1 MKIAVIGQGYVG
13 FPLAQLAA
21 KSGFEVIGYD
31 TNPNVVKSLDNTEPK
46 LKLTDDEGLLT
57 DCQIYVIAVPTPL
70 DTKGKPDLSYV
81 IKASQTLAKYAAS
94 GSLVIN
100 ESTSYPGTL
109 REVILPIVDS
119 SGVKVLFASAPERI
133 DPLNKNWNLK
143 NTARVIG
150 GLTQKATSKAEQF
163 YATFCEQVH
172 TVSSPE
178 VAESAKLL
186 ENTFRQVNIAF
197 INQFTQ
203 IMDKLNI
210 PVHEVIEAANSKPF
224 GFMKFIPGLG
234 VGGHCIP
241 IDPIY
246 LAEKA
251 ESAGAP
257 ASLIRSADQI
267 NTQMP
272 KFVMDKAIRLL
283 GSDLSSKK
291 VCIVGLSYKS
301 DIADLRSSPSLSL
314 WDLLE
319 AAKAQVSYHDPF
331 HPAFRGIKCVD
342 LSTSQFDLAIVA
354 TRHSD
359 LNTSQL
365 ISSSKLVL
373 DCTST
378 IAGVHWL

>member
-31 TNPNVVKSLDNTEPK
+31 TNSNMINSLDNSEAN

-81 IKASQTLAKYAAS
+81 IKASQTLAKYAVS

-109 REVILPIVDS
+109 REVILPIVDP

-150 GLTQKATSKAEQF
+150 GLTQEATSKAEQF

-224 GFMKFIPGLG
+224 GFMKFVPGLG

-267 NTQMP
+267 NIQMS
-272 KFVMDKAIRLL
+272 KFIMDKAIRLL
-283 GSDLSSKK
+283 GSDLSGKK

-301 DIADLRSSPSLSL
+301 DIADLRSSPSLVL

-319 AAKAQVSYHDPF
+319 GAKAQVSYHDSF
-331 HPAFRGIKCVD
+331 HPTFRGVNCVD

-359 LNTSQL
+359 LNTSGL
-365 ISSSKLVL
+365 ISSSGLVL
-373 DCTST
+373 DCTAT

>member
-31 TNPNVVKSLDNTEPK
+31 TNPNVIKSLDSSEAK
-46 LKLTDDEGLLT
+46 LKLTDDEGLLA

-81 IKASQTLAKYAAS
+81 IKASQTLAKYADS

-109 REVILPIVDS
+109 REVILPIVDP
-119 SGVKVLFASAPERI
+119 SGDKVLFASAPERI

-150 GLTQKATSKAEQF
+150 GLTQEATSKAEQF

-210 PVHEVIEAANSKPF
+210 PVHEVIEAANTKPF

-251 ESAGAP
+251 ESVGAP

-267 NTQMP
+267 NAQMS

-283 GSDLSSKK
+283 GSDLSGKK

-301 DIADLRSSPSLSL
+301 NIADLRSSPSLAL

-319 AAKAQVSYHDPF
+319 AAKAQVSYHDSF
-331 HPAFRGIKCVD
+331 HPTFRGINCVD

-359 LNTSQL
+359 LNTSEL

-373 DCTST
+373 DCTAT

>member
-31 TNPNVVKSLDNTEPK
+31 TNPNVFKSLDNSEPK

-150 GLTQKATSKAEQF
+150 GLTQQATSKAEQF

-272 KFVMDKAIRLL
+272 KFVTDKAIRLL
-283 GSDLSSKK
+283 GSDLSGKK

>member
-31 TNPNVVKSLDNTEPK
+31 TNSNVIKSLDNSEPK
-46 LKLTDDEGLLT
+46 LKLTDDEAFLI

-70 DTKGKPDLSYV
+70 DTKGKPDLIYV
-81 IKASQTLAKYAAS
+81 IKASQTLAKYAVS

-109 REVILPIVDS
+109 REVIVPIVDP

-143 NTARVIG
+143 NTTRVIG
-150 GLTQKATSKAEQF
+150 GLTQEATSKAEQF

-210 PVHEVIEAANSKPF
+210 PVHEVIEAANTKPF

-251 ESAGAP
+251 ESVGAP

-267 NTQMP
+267 NAQMS

-283 GSDLSSKK
+283 GSDLSGKK

-301 DIADLRSSPSLSL
+301 DIADLRTSPSLVL

-319 AAKAQVSYHDPF
+319 ATKAQVSYHDSF
-331 HPAFRGIKCVD
+331 HPTFRGVNCVD

-359 LNTSQL
+359 LNTTHL
-365 ISSSKLVL
+365 LSSAKLVL
-373 DCTST
+373 DCTGT
-378 IAGVHWL
+378 ISGAHRL

>member
-31 TNPNVVKSLDNTEPK
+31 TNPNVIKSLDNSEPK
-46 LKLTDDEGLLT
+46 LKVTNNEGLLT
-57 DCQIYVIAVPTPL
+57 NCQIYIIAVPTPL
-70 DTKGKPDLSYV
+70 DSKGKPDLSYV
-81 IKASQTLAKYAAS
+81 LKASHTVAKYATG

-109 REVILPIVDS
+109 RGVIIPIVDP

-150 GLTQKATSKAEQF
+150 GLTQEATSKAEQF
-163 YATFCEQVH
+163 YATFCEQVY
-172 TVSSPE
+172 TVSTPE

-210 PVHEVIEAANSKPF
+210 PVHEVTEAANTKPF
-224 GFMKFIPGLG
+224 GFMKFTPGLG

-251 ESAGAP
+251 ESAGAS

-283 GSDLSSKK
+283 GSDLLSKK

-301 DIADLRSSPSLSL
+301 NIADLRSSPSLVL

-319 AAKAQVSYHDPF
+319 TTKAQISYHDPF
-331 HPAFRGIKCVD
+331 HPTFRGIKCAD

>member
-1 MKIAVIGQGYVG
+1 MRIGVIGQGYVG
-13 FPLAQLAA
+13 FPLAQLAS

-31 TNPNVVKSLDNTEPK
+31 TNINVIESLNSSEPK
-46 LKLTDDEGLLT
+46 LKLTSDEALLK

-70 DTKGKPDLSYV
+70 NTKGKPDLSYV
-81 IKASQTLAKYAAS
+81 IQASHTLAKYAGNS
-94 GSLVIN
+94 SLVIN

-109 REVILPIVDS
+109 REVIQPIVDP

-133 DPLNKNWNLK
+133 DPLNKNWNLT
-143 NTARVIG
+143 NTVRVIG
-150 GLTQKATSKAEQF
+150 GLTQESTRKTKEF
-163 YATFCEQVH
+163 YSTFCEQVY
-172 TVSSPE
+172 TVGSPE
-178 VAESAKLL
+178 IAESSKLL

-203 IMDKLNI
+203 IMNKLNI
-210 PVHEVIEAANSKPF
+210 PVDEVIEAANTKPF
-224 GFMKFIPGLG
+224 GFMKFTPGLG

-251 ESAGAP
+251 ESSGAQ
-257 ASLIRSADQI
+257 ASIIRLADQV
-267 NTQMP
+267 NSQMP
-272 KFVMDKAIRLL
+272 KFVMDKAISLL
-283 GSDLSSKK
+283 GSHLSDKK

-301 DIADLRSSPSLSL
+301 DIADLRSSPSLAL

-319 AAKAQVSYHDPF
+319 AAKAQVSYHDLF
-331 HPAFRGIKCVD
+331 HPTFRGIKCVD

-354 TRHSD
+354 TRHSG
-359 LNTSQL
+359 LNTNHL

-373 DCTST
+373 DCSGT
-378 IAGVHWL
+378 IEGAHWL

>member
-31 TNPNVVKSLDNTEPK
+31 TNPNVIKSLDNSEAK
-46 LKLTDDEGLLT
+46 LKLTNDEGLLA

-70 DTKGKPDLSYV
+70 DLKGKPDLSYV
-81 IKASQTLAKYAAS
+81 IKASQTVAKYADS

-109 REVILPIVDS
+109 REVILPIVDA

-150 GLTQKATSKAEQF
+150 GLTQEATSKAEQF
-163 YATFCEQVH
+163 YETFCEQVH

-210 PVHEVIEAANSKPF
+210 PVHEVIEAANTKPF
-224 GFMKFIPGLG
+224 GFMKFTPGLG

-251 ESAGAP
+251 ESVGAP
-257 ASLIRSADQI
+257 ALLIRSADQI

-272 KFVMDKAIRLL
+272 KFVMEKAIRLL
-283 GSDLSSKK
+283 GSDLSGKK

-301 DIADLRSSPSLSL
+301 DIADLRSSPSLIL

-319 AAKAQVSYHDPF
+319 AAKAQVSYHDSF
-331 HPAFRGIKCVD
+331 HPTFRSINSVE

-359 LNTSQL
+359 LNTSEL

-373 DCTST
+373 DCTAS

>member
-13 FPLAQLAA
+13 FPLAKLAA

-31 TNPNVVKSLDNTEPK
+31 TNPNIIQSLDSSETK
-46 LKLTDDEGLLT
+46 LKLTNDEGQLA

-70 DTKGKPDLSYV
+70 NSEGKPDLSYV
-81 IKASQTLAKYAAS
+81 IKASQTVAKYAVS
-94 GSLVIN
+94 GSLVVN

-109 REVILPIVDS
+109 REVILPIVDP
-119 SGVKVLFASAPERI
+119 SGVKVLFAAAPERI

-150 GLTQKATSKAEQF
+150 GLTQEATSKAEQF

-186 ENTFRQVNIAF
+186 ENTFRQINIAF

-210 PVHEVIEAANSKPF
+210 PVHEVIEAANTKPF
-224 GFMKFIPGLG
+224 GFMKFTPGLG

-251 ESAGAP
+251 ELAGAP
-257 ASLIRSADQI
+257 ASLIRSADQV
-267 NTQMP
+267 NVQMP

-283 GSDLSSKK
+283 GSDLSGKK

-301 DIADLRSSPSLSL
+301 DISDLRSSPSLVL

-319 AAKAQVSYHDPF
+319 ANKAQVSYHDSF
-331 HPAFRGIKCVD
+331 HPTFRGINCVD

-354 TRHSD
+354 THHSD
-359 LNTSQL
+359 LNTGEL

-373 DCTST
+373 DCTAT
-378 IAGVHWL
+378 ITGVHWL

>member
-31 TNPNVVKSLDNTEPK
+31 TNPNVFKSLDNSEPK

-150 GLTQKATSKAEQF
+150 GLTQQATSKAEQF

-210 PVHEVIEAANSKPF
+210 PVHEVIEAANTKPF
-224 GFMKFIPGLG
+224 GFMKFAPGLG

-272 KFVMDKAIRLL
+272 KFVTDKAIRLL
-283 GSDLSSKK
+283 GSDLSGKK

>member
-31 TNPNVVKSLDNTEPK
+31 TNSNVIESLESFEPK
-46 LKLTDDEGLLT
+46 LKLTNNEGLLT

-70 DTKGKPDLSYV
+70 DTKGEPDLSYV
-81 IKASQTLAKYAAS
+81 IEASWTLAKYAVN

-109 REVILPIVDS
+109 REVILPIIDP

-143 NTARVIG
+143 NTTRVIG
-150 GLTQKATSKAEQF
+150 GLTQEATSKAEQF
-163 YATFCEQVH
+163 YATLCEQVH
-172 TVSSPE
+172 LVSSPE

-210 PVHEVIEAANSKPF
+210 PVHEVIEAANTKPF
-224 GFMKFIPGLG
+224 GFMKFTPGLG

-251 ESAGAP
+251 ELAGAQ
-257 ASLIRSADQI
+257 ASLIRTADQI

-272 KFVMDKAIRLL
+272 KFVMDRAIRLL
-283 GSDLSSKK
+283 GSDLSGKK

-301 DIADLRSSPSLSL
+301 NIADLRSSPSLAL
-314 WDLLE
+314 WDLLG
-319 AAKAQVSYHDPF
+319 ATNAQVSYHDSF
-331 HPAFRGIKCVD
+331 HPIFRGMKCVD
-342 LSTSQFDLAIVA
+342 LSTAQFDLAIVA

-359 LNTSQL
+359 LNMSQL

-373 DCTST
+373 DCTGT

>member
-31 TNPNVVKSLDNTEPK
+31 TNPNVIKSLDSSEAK
-46 LKLTDDEGLLT
+46 LKLTDDEGQLA

-81 IKASQTLAKYAAS
+81 IKASQTLAKYADS

-109 REVILPIVDS
+109 REVILPIVDP
-119 SGVKVLFASAPERI
+119 SGDKVLFASAPERI

-150 GLTQKATSKAEQF
+150 GLTQEATSKAEQF

-210 PVHEVIEAANSKPF
+210 PVNEVIEAANTKPF

-251 ESAGAP
+251 ESVGAP

-267 NTQMP
+267 NAQMS

-283 GSDLSSKK
+283 GSDLSGKK

-301 DIADLRSSPSLSL
+301 DIADLRSSPSLVL

-319 AAKAQVSYHDPF
+319 AAKAQVSYHDSF
-331 HPAFRGIKCVD
+331 HPTFRGINCAD

-359 LNTSQL
+359 LNTGEL

-373 DCTST
+373 DCTAT

>member
-31 TNPNVVKSLDNTEPK
+31 TNSNVINSLDNSEAK
-46 LKLTDDEGLLT
+46 LKLTDDEGQLV

-70 DTKGKPDLSYV
+70 DAAGKPDLSYV
-81 IKASQTLAKYAAS
+81 IEASKTLAKYAVS

-109 REVILPIVDS
+109 REVILPIVDP

-150 GLTQKATSKAEQF
+150 GLTQEATSKAKQF
-163 YATFCEQVH
+163 YATFCEHVH

-203 IMDKLNI
+203 IMDKLSI
-210 PVHEVIEAANSKPF
+210 PVHEVIEAANTKPF

-251 ESAGAP
+251 ESVGAP

-267 NTQMP
+267 NAQMS

-283 GSDLSSKK
+283 GSDLSGKK

-301 DIADLRSSPSLSL
+301 NIADLRSSPSLAL

-319 AAKAQVSYHDPF
+319 AAKAQVSYHDSF
-331 HPAFRGIKCVD
+331 HPTFRGINCVD

-359 LNTSQL
+359 LNTKQL
-365 ISSSKLVL
+365 ISNCKLIL
-373 DCTST
+373 DCTGT
-378 IAGVHWL
+378 IAGAHWL

>member
-31 TNPNVVKSLDNTEPK
+31 TNPNVIKSLDSSEAK
-46 LKLTDDEGLLT
+46 LKLTDDEGLLA

-81 IKASQTLAKYAAS
+81 IKASQTLAKYAVS

-109 REVILPIVDS
+109 REVILPIVDP
-119 SGVKVLFASAPERI
+119 SGDKVLFASAPERI

-150 GLTQKATSKAEQF
+150 GLTQEATSKAEQF

-210 PVHEVIEAANSKPF
+210 PVHEVIEAANTKPF

-251 ESAGAP
+251 ESVGAP

-267 NTQMP
+267 NAQMS

-283 GSDLSSKK
+283 GSDLSGKK

-301 DIADLRSSPSLSL
+301 NIADLRSSPSLAL

-319 AAKAQVSYHDPF
+319 AAKAQVSYHDSF
-331 HPAFRGIKCVD
+331 HPTFRGINCVD

-359 LNTSQL
+359 LNTSEL

-373 DCTST
+373 DCTAT

>member
-1 MKIAVIGQGYVG
+1 MKMAVIGQGYVG

-31 TNPNVVKSLDNTEPK
+31 TNSNVIESLESFEPK
-46 LKLTDDEGLLT
+46 LKLTNNEGLLT

-70 DTKGKPDLSYV
+70 DTKGEPDLSYV
-81 IKASQTLAKYAAS
+81 IEASWTLAKYAVN

-109 REVILPIVDS
+109 REVILPIIDP

-143 NTARVIG
+143 NTTRVIG
-150 GLTQKATSKAEQF
+150 GLTQEATSKAEQF
-163 YATFCEQVH
+163 YATLCEQVH
-172 TVSSPE
+172 LVSSPE

-210 PVHEVIEAANSKPF
+210 PVHEVIEAANTKPF
-224 GFMKFIPGLG
+224 GFMKFTPGLG

-251 ESAGAP
+251 ELAGAQ
-257 ASLIRSADQI
+257 ASLIRTADQI

-272 KFVMDKAIRLL
+272 KFVMDRAIRLL
-283 GSDLSSKK
+283 GSDLSGKK

-301 DIADLRSSPSLSL
+301 NIADLRSSPSLAL
-314 WDLLE
+314 WDLLG
-319 AAKAQVSYHDPF
+319 ATNAQVSYHDSF
-331 HPAFRGIKCVD
+331 HPIFRGMKCVD
-342 LSTSQFDLAIVA
+342 LSSTQFDLAIVA

-359 LNTSQL
+359 LNISQL
-365 ISSSKLVL
+365 ISSSQVVF
-373 DCTST
+373 DCTGT

>member
-31 TNPNVVKSLDNTEPK
+31 TNPNVIKSLDSSEAK
-46 LKLTDDEGLLT
+46 LKLTNDEGLLA

-81 IKASQTLAKYAAS
+81 IKASQTLAKYAFS

-109 REVILPIVDS
+109 REVILPIVDP
-119 SGVKVLFASAPERI
+119 SGDKVLFASAPERI

-150 GLTQKATSKAEQF
+150 GLTQEATSKAEQF

-210 PVHEVIEAANSKPF
+210 PVHEVIEAANTKPF

-251 ESAGAP
+251 ESVGAP

-267 NTQMP
+267 NAQMS

-283 GSDLSSKK
+283 GSDLSGKK

-301 DIADLRSSPSLSL
+301 NIADLRSSPSLAL

-319 AAKAQVSYHDPF
+319 AAKAQVSYHDSF
-331 HPAFRGIKCVD
+331 HPTFRGINCVD

-359 LNTSQL
+359 LNTSEL

-373 DCTST
+373 DCTAT

>member
-31 TNPNVVKSLDNTEPK
+31 TNPNVIKSLDSSETK
-46 LKLTDDEGLLT
+46 LKLTNDEGLLA

-70 DTKGKPDLSYV
+70 DTEGKPDLTDV
-81 IKASQTLAKYAAS
+81 IKASQALAKYAVS

-109 REVILPIVDS
+109 REVILPIVDP
-119 SGVKVLFASAPERI
+119 SGDKVLFASAPERI

-150 GLTQKATSKAEQF
+150 GLTQEATSKAEKF

-210 PVHEVIEAANSKPF
+210 PVHEVIEAANTKPF

-257 ASLIRSADQI
+257 ASLIR
-267 NTQMP
+267 
-272 KFVMDKAIRLL
+272 
-283 GSDLSSKK
+283 
-291 VCIVGLSYKS
+291 
-301 DIADLRSSPSLSL
+301 
-314 WDLLE
+314 
-319 AAKAQVSYHDPF
+319 
-331 HPAFRGIKCVD
+331 
-342 LSTSQFDLAIVA
+342 
-354 TRHSD
+354 
-359 LNTSQL
+359 
-365 ISSSKLVL
+365 
-373 DCTST
+373 
-378 IAGVHWL
+378 